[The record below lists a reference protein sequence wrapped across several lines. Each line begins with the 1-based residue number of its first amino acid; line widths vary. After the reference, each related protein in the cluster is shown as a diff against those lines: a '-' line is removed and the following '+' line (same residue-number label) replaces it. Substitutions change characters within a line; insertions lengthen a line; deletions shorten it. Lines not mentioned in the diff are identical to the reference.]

1 MGEGEIL
8 ELQMLDAMVTRTVDA
23 KFIKTHQNRLQLFS
37 QQL

>member
-1 MGEGEIL
+1 L

-23 KFIKTHQNRLQLFS
+23 KFIKNHQNWLQLLS